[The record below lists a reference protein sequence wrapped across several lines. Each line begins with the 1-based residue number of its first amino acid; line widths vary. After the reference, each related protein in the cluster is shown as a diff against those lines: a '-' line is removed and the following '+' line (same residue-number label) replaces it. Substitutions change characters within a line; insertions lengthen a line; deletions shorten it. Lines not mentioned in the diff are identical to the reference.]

1 MAGFMVLIAD
11 GTIGVYC
18 KLVVVA
24 GLHLTLL
31 LSFVLFNYKVRV
43 LESVY
48 IYPLLSFL
56 CINDKVLWYVLIFLN
71 NSFIEI

>member
-1 MAGFMVLIAD
+1 MVLIAD
-11 GTIGVYC
+11 GTIGVYR
-18 KLVVVA
+18 KLVMVA
-24 GLHLTLL
+24 GFHLTLP
-31 LSFVLFNYKVRV
+31 LSFILFNYKVRV

-56 CINDKVLWYVLIFLN
+56 CINEKVLWFVLIFLN

>member
-1 MAGFMVLIAD
+1 MLIEPGGNGVAGFMVLIAD

-18 KLVVVA
+18 KLVMVA
-24 GLHLTLL
+24 GLHLTLP
-31 LSFVLFNYKVRV
+31 LSVYLIIKSEF

-56 CINDKVLWYVLIFLN
+56 CINDKVLWYVLIF
-71 NSFIEI
+71 